1 MVSRKRWPHCD
12 RGSPTTVMEGLLKQ
26 NHPVALVL
34 AILLSLDKM
43 PDTLNLKKEIFILA
57 YDFTLWSS
65 DSKAEM
71 A

>member
-1 MVSRKRWPHCD
+1 
-12 RGSPTTVMEGLLKQ
+12 MEGLLKQ